1 MNTFQWF
8 LLIYVI
14 GGVTFLPLVLCV
26 FWFFKQK
33 MDQIHERNEEGFDG
47 DSLVAGGVDRKFTA
61 GQIEEEK
68 GVEVVRQGWLTV
80 TRKYY
85 YHHTEL
91 SAQDSEEAGNIPQR
105 SQIKRKH
112 KFYAILR
119 HGNLFLYRDSAP
131 KSNLVH
137 AISLQ
142 DSFVTIWPRKAGE
155 ELPESILFTKKTC
168 ISILRKGTT
177 SLEGGMLKFDT
188 TQAENEESQATN
200 QFFLYIDNSI
210 EKEDWYFSLISASK
224 SEAPRSQLS
233 ANLLDPNVSA
243 RTAHLRTADSLF
255 LIQTINSTENQLT
268 TKWINAL
275 IGRLFLAVQE
285 SDRLKDYLYTRLYQK
300 LAKINKP
307 DFLSDFVVE
316 EVDVGRSAPL
326 ITAPKLLDL
335 TPEGLTKISMNFM
348 YKGDLSVIVSTK
360 ATISL
365 GSRFKQRE
373 VPIQLSI
380 KLKELSGPLLILL
393 KPPPSTRFWYT
404 FQTEPIL
411 SLEIEPIVSSSK
423 LSYTMITNAIKGKFA
438 EAIRESLVQP
448 FWDDIVFY
456 DTEKELYR
464 GGIWE
469 QYDRSDGTDQHWVDQ
484 MPSIPSQA
492 TLSSKKKQPL
502 DEKNEI
508 AAAEGQGSADT
519 VNSDDEEA
527 VNTLRTQD
535 DTLKRRTFAKVESLR
550 RALKNKSRETFS
562 DDKSSVESLGGS
574 PVVLGDNTDSEELSS
589 SNKLFKSSIKKF
601 GKWYKDTVNLGT
613 EDMIGQ
619 ELSSANPPS
628 PEMISNRRKSLP
640 RRQPPSTI
648 PSSSVFD
655 SDSVLSTSNATEMF
669 ANKDQKRARSSAASS
684 GKSFNSNLISNL
696 KQVHNQAFVKTTSD
710 EIAEEI
716 FHEDFV
722 RKVSAKSMTLSGHV
736 DGATHE
742 KENKQTVERNEDA
755 T

>member
-14 GGVTFLPLVLCV
+14 GGVTFFPLVLCI

-33 MDQIHERNEEGFDG
+33 IDQLSDRNEVGFDG
-47 DSLVAGGVDRKFTA
+47 DSLVISGIDRKFTA
-61 GQIEEEK
+61 GEIEEEK
-68 GVEVVRQGWLTV
+68 GVKAMRQGWLTV

-91 SAQDSEEAGNIPQR
+91 PAQDIAEAGDIPQR
-105 SQIKRKH
+105 SQMKKKH

-142 DSFVTIWPRKAGE
+142 DSFITIWPRKSGE
-155 ELPESILFTKKTC
+155 ELAEGALFTKKTC

-177 SLEGGMLKFDT
+177 SLEDGVLKFDT
-188 TQAENEESQATN
+188 TQVENEESQTTN
-200 QFFLYIDNSI
+200 QFFLYIDNNI

-224 SEAPRSQLS
+224 SEAPQSQHS
-233 ANLLDPNVSA
+233 ANLLNPNVSA

-300 LAKINKP
+300 LSKINKP

-404 FQTEPIL
+404 FETEPVL

-469 QYDRSDGTDQHWVDQ
+469 QYDRSGSPDQSKVDQ
-484 MPSIPSQA
+484 MHSIPSEA
-492 TLSSKKKQPL
+492 TLSSKDKKSVN
-502 DEKNEI
+502 EKNEI
-508 AAAEGQGSADT
+508 TAAERRMSADAAG
-519 VNSDDEEA
+519 SDDEEDL
-527 VNTLRTQD
+527 NTLRTQEG
-535 DTLKRRTFAKVESLR
+535 TLKRRTFAKVESIR
-550 RALKNKSRETFS
+550 RALKNKSRETVN

-574 PVVLGDNTDSEELSS
+574 PVVLGDSTDSEELGS
-589 SNKLFKSSIKKF
+589 SNKLLKSSIKKF
-601 GKWYKDTVNLGT
+601 GKWYKDAVNLGA
-613 EDMIGQ
+613 EDPISQ
-619 ELSSANPPS
+619 ELSSANPAS

-640 RRQPPSTI
+640 RKQLPSTI
-648 PSSSVFD
+648 PSSSVFG
-655 SDSVLSTSNATEMF
+655 SDSLLLTSSATEMF
-669 ANKDQKRARSSAASS
+669 ANKDQKKARSSTASS
-684 GKSFNSNLISNL
+684 GKSFNSNLVPNL
-696 KQVHNQAFVKTTSD
+696 KQVRNQAFVKTTSD
-710 EIAEEI
+710 EISEEI

-722 RKVSAKSMTLSGHV
+722 RKISAKSTALSGHV
-736 DGATHE
+736 DGVTYE
-742 KENKQTVERNEDA
+742 KENKQTVERGEDVI
-755 T
+755 

>member
-1 MNTFQWF
+1 MNTLEWA
-8 LLIYVI
+8 LLIYVT
-14 GGVTFLPLVLCV
+14 GGVTFLPLVLCL

-33 MDQIHERNEEGFDG
+33 IDLINERNDEGLEG
-47 DSLVAGGVDRKFTA
+47 DSLVISGIDRSFTA
-61 GQIEEEK
+61 GDLEEEK
-68 GVEVVRQGWLTV
+68 GVQVVRQGWLTV

-91 SAQDSEEAGNIPQR
+91 SDTGEAGDVPQR
-105 SQIKRKH
+105 SQFKKKH

-142 DSFVTIWPRKAGE
+142 DSFITIWPRKAGE
-155 ELPESILFTKKTC
+155 ELPEGALFTKKTC

-177 SLEGGMLKFDT
+177 SLEDGTLKFDT
-188 TQAENEESQATN
+188 TQAENEESQQTN
-200 QFFLYIDNSI
+200 QFFLYIDNNI

-224 SEAPRSQLS
+224 NEAPRSQHS
-233 ANLLDPNVSA
+233 ANVLDPNVSA

-300 LAKINKP
+300 LSKINKP

-316 EVDVGRSAPL
+316 EVDVGKSAPL
-326 ITAPKLLDL
+326 VTAPKLLDL

-348 YKGDLSVIVSTK
+348 YKGDMSVIVSTK

-380 KLKELSGPLLILL
+380 KLKELSGPLLIML

-404 FQTEPIL
+404 FETEPVL

-423 LSYTMITNAIKGKFA
+423 LSYGMITNAIKGKFA

-448 FWDDIVFY
+448 FWDDIAFY

-469 QYDRSDGTDQHWVDQ
+469 RYDRSGGPDQHKVDQ
-484 MPSIPSQA
+484 MHSISSEA
-492 TLSSKKKQPL
+492 TLSSKDKQPL
-502 DEKNEI
+502 NEKNEI
-508 AAAEGQGSADT
+508 TAAEAQMSVDAAG
-519 VNSDDEEA
+519 SDDDE
-527 VNTLRTQD
+527 VDTLRTQD
-535 DTLKRRTFAKVESLR
+535 GTLKRRTFAKVESIR
-550 RALKNKSRETFS
+550 RALKNKSRETS
-562 DDKSSVESLGGS
+562 NDDKSSVESLGGS
-574 PVVLGDNTDSEELSS
+574 PVVLGDSTDSEELGS

-601 GKWYKDTVNLGT
+601 GKWYKDAVNLGT
-613 EDMIGQ
+613 EDPITQ
-619 ELSSANPPS
+619 ELSSANPAS

-640 RRQPPSTI
+640 KKQPTSAFPS
-648 PSSSVFD
+648 PSVFG
-655 SDSVLSTSNATEMF
+655 SDSFLLTSNATEMF
-669 ANKDQKRARSSAASS
+669 ASKDQKKARPSTASS
-684 GKSFNSNLISNL
+684 GKSFNSNLVPNL
-696 KQVHNQAFVKTTSD
+696 KPVHNQAFVKTTSD
-710 EIAEEI
+710 EITEEI
-716 FHEDFV
+716 FHGDFE
-722 RKVSAKSMTLSGHV
+722 RNVSVKSTTLSGDV
-736 DGATHE
+736 DGVTYD
-742 KENKQTVERNEDA
+742 KENKQTVERSKDG